1 MFIVY
6 ANWYVTKSSNL
17 RIFLTEI
24 SLTLSLI
31 TLYIF
36 GCSLRRCSF
45 QGYYLPRLSDP
56 FRQLSLKHFVS
67 KVIPNSCGHV
77 VMDFESKTITR
88 CNFQFQKARRHW
100 FYKIFK
106 NDNVQG
112 LTSHSAYVATETELY
127 GAKLDGLLPPNFL

>member
-1 MFIVY
+1 MVCLLFMLIGMWQK
-6 ANWYVTKSSNL
+6 NSNL
-17 RIFLTEI
+17 RLFLTEI

-77 VMDFESKTITR
+77 VRDFESEAKIR
-88 CNFQFQKARRHW
+88 CNFQSYSKLSLILRNFQKWQCAGPQKQIQKSRHTS
-100 FYKIFK
+100 FVFLDKKI
-106 NDNVQG
+106 
-112 LTSHSAYVATETELY
+112 
-127 GAKLDGLLPPNFL
+127 